1 MPDVPASRPSEA
13 PSILIVGAGGI
24 GEAVAY
30 MLLDWADVPVGRVIL
45 ADADADRLD
54 RARAFVGHP
63 NRLGTI
69 HAPVA
74 VEPAPAL
81 ADAFAEATVV
91 LDCLPGSLA
100 PTVARLALDHG
111 CHYANLT
118 EYVAETNAITAMAE
132 GAETGFLL
140 QTGLAPGVINVLGHR
155 LMHRFEAEFG
165 GSVDAVAMKVGA
177 LTRHATGP
185 HHYGFTWSPIGV
197 ATEYVKPAIVLRD
210 GEVREVPSLSER
222 GRIVINGV
230 VYEDDLTSGGAA
242 DMPEH
247 FAGTLTRLDYKTLRY
262 PGHYAWVD
270 GILDETGR
278 DPDAL
283 QARMEAE
290 IPLVE
295 DDIVVM
301 YAAVEGTDAQGH
313 RRRLDRGIVVRP
325 VATPNGRM
333 RAIQATT
340 AAGLAESAKAL
351 LSGRHRGVVLQMDL
365 DPEAFLNG
373 AFVGR
378 VYR

>member
-1 MPDVPASRPSEA
+1 MSDVSAPRPSGA
-13 PSILIVGAGGI
+13 PTLLIVGAGGI
-24 GEAVAY
+24 GEAVAF
-30 MLLDWADVPVGRVIL
+30 MLLDWADVPIGRVVL
-45 ADADADRLD
+45 ADADAGRL
-54 RARAFVGHP
+54 AQAEAFVGHAA
-63 NRLGTI
+63 RLDTI

-74 VEPAPAL
+74 AEPDPAL
-81 ADAFAEATVV
+81 ADAFAEAAVV
-91 LDCLPGSLA
+91 LDCLPGGLA

-118 EYVAETNAITAMAE
+118 EYVAETNAIKAMAE

-155 LMHRFEAEFG
+155 LMHQFEADYG
-165 GSVDAVAMKVGA
+165 GAVDTAEMKVGA
-177 LTRHATGP
+177 LTRHASGP

-222 GRIVINGV
+222 GRLVLDGV

-247 FAGTLTRLDYKTLRY
+247 FAGTLKRLDYKTLRY
-262 PGHYAWVD
+262 PGHYAWVES
-270 GILDETGR
+270 ILAETGH

-290 IPLVE
+290 VPLVE
-295 DDIVVM
+295 DDIVVL
-301 YAAVEGTDAQGH
+301 YASVEGTDGNGH
-313 RRRLDRGIVVRP
+313 RRRLDRSVVVGP
-325 VATPNGRM
+325 VPTPNGPM

-351 LSGRHRGVVLQMDL
+351 LSGRHAGVVLQMDL